1 MRCARTDKGVSAVGQ
16 LVSLKL
22 IITGPEIV
30 DRINAELPPQIR
42 VLGYTRVI
50 NSFDA
55 RHQCDRRRYRLQQQ
69 ASHCTKAVA
78 GWPTARP

>member
-16 LVSLKL
+16 LVSLKMV
-22 IITGPEIV
+22 ITGPDIV

-55 RHQCDRRRYRLQQQ
+55 RHQCDRRRYGL
-69 ASHCTKAVA
+69 H
-78 GWPTARP
+78 